1 MKNLIRKLIN
11 RETIVYLIF
20 GVLTTVVNYIIF
32 WLCRRIFIPVLIANI
47 ISWVGAVIFAF
58 ITNKLF
64 VFESKSF
71 RLQQLIPEIIGFVS
85 ARVLSF
91 LFEEGFLAV
100 TYYLGMNEYVA
111 KLIASVVVII
121 VNYFEI
127 KFLIFKKKETKV
139 QEDLNDGRNQS

>member
-64 VFESKSF
+64 VFESKNF
-71 RLQQLIPEIIGFVS
+71 RLKQLIPEIIGFVG

-121 VNYFEI
+121 VNYFAS

>member
-64 VFESKSF
+64 VFESKNF
-71 RLQQLIPEIIGFVS
+71 RLQQLIPEIIGFVG

-121 VNYFEI
+121 VNYFAS

-139 QEDLNDGRNQS
+139 QEDLNDVRNQS

>member
-1 MKNLIRKLIN
+1 MKNLIHKLIN
-11 RETIVYLIF
+11 RETIVYLVF
-20 GVLTTVVNYIIF
+20 GVMTTVVNYIIF

-47 ISWVGAVIFAF
+47 IAWVGAVIFAF

-121 VNYFEI
+121 VNYFAS
-127 KFLIFKKKETKV
+127 KFFIFKKKETKV